1 MTLEENVLVIFGLG
15 LSGYFMIYGWYWYIR
30 SLKFYYRRNWDLTED
45 FGPTIYKAD
54 PGDEDNEASPKL
66 KFLVFL
72 PMFAV
77 LGTIFFVGLTL
88 GVLGVIPRYEP

>member
-54 PGDEDNEASPKL
+54 PGDEDNEASRSSNSWCSYRCL
-66 KFLVFL
+66 LCWAQSFSW
-72 PMFAV
+72 A
-77 LGTIFFVGLTL
+77 
-88 GVLGVIPRYEP
+88 